1 MVVLLNVRPMPVV
14 YPASVDVPVDF
25 SGYTAQLEQ
34 QNREASHR
42 ILKKAAGYLKPKKFA
57 LKAISLSGDAR
68 DEITRK
74 VEEIHAD
81 LLIVGSRGMGVVRR
95 AFVGSTSD
103 HLVHHVRCA
112 VIVVKEPFKNKT
124 LEPPVAGSK
133 KAEQEVGLDVDPVP
147 A

>member
-1 MVVLLNVRPMPVV
+1 MVVLLNVRPIPVV
-14 YPASVDVPVDF
+14 HPAAVDIPVDF

-34 QNREASHR
+34 QNREISHR
-42 ILKKAAGYLKPKKFA
+42 ILKKAASYLKPKKFA

-74 VEEIHAD
+74 VEEINAD
-81 LLIVGSRGMGVVRR
+81 LLIVGSRGMGAIRR
-95 AFVGSTSD
+95 AFIGSTSD
-103 HLVHHVRCA
+103 HLVHHVNCA
-112 VIVVKEPFKNKT
+112 VIVVKEPVKNKT

-133 KAEQEVGLDVDPVP
+133 KAEKEVGLDVHPVP